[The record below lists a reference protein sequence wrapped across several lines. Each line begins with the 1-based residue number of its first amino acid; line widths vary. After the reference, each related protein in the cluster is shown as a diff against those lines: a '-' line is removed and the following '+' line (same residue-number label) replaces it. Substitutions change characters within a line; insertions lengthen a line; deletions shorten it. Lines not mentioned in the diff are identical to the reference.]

1 MKLFESRVIRQFF
14 NLYLLHLAE
23 ETLNGIIL
31 NIENLTLFFN
41 YISTKNI
48 DINLRK
54 SACIFLKKYIK
65 DYWFDNT
72 EMALTFPQKLIQDNT
87 KEYFKTNIITLLLQA
102 EQSLSP
108 LVKEMINCIIQQAEG
123 YITIW
128 PNLMT
133 KLGEILNQKNYTA
146 STEVYDLIKKVIKR
160 YHIEGKSRLL
170 FAEIINTMQ
179 QICPILTEDGLKF
192 SKFLAENKVGTDALP
207 CMILLKRILQI
218 FYSLNFQDFPE
229 FFEDNLDKWI
239 EILLNCLKCTCDVPE
254 LYKPF
259 LALKTKTLKGVNLY
273 FTNYFEDIQ
282 NYANQ
287 FYPVIWNLNYLVK
300 SVDSYSGFTKE
311 LLQFYGT
318 NFQYKRISNLKQ
330 EDVNALISILILPNI
345 KMTENEKE
353 EFEDNPVSFL
363 KSELQEVDLD
373 SNKYYSINLLKS
385 LISLD
390 PSLITTYINPTIQKF
405 LSDYQA
411 NRNKCWNDK
420 ITAINLIFATHIKTF
435 ASRSNLFLFTFN

>member
-14 NLYLLHLAE
+14 NLYLLYLAE

-160 YHIEGKSRLL
+160 YHIEGK
-170 FAEIINTMQ
+170 
-179 QICPILTEDGLKF
+179 
-192 SKFLAENKVGTDALP
+192 
-207 CMILLKRILQI
+207 
-218 FYSLNFQDFPE
+218 
-229 FFEDNLDKWI
+229 
-239 EILLNCLKCTCDVPE
+239 
-254 LYKPF
+254 
-259 LALKTKTLKGVNLY
+259 
-273 FTNYFEDIQ
+273 
-282 NYANQ
+282 
-287 FYPVIWNLNYLVK
+287 
-300 SVDSYSGFTKE
+300 
-311 LLQFYGT
+311 
-318 NFQYKRISNLKQ
+318 
-330 EDVNALISILILPNI
+330 
-345 KMTENEKE
+345 
-353 EFEDNPVSFL
+353 
-363 KSELQEVDLD
+363 
-373 SNKYYSINLLKS
+373 
-385 LISLD
+385 
-390 PSLITTYINPTIQKF
+390 
-405 LSDYQA
+405 
-411 NRNKCWNDK
+411 
-420 ITAINLIFATHIKTF
+420 
-435 ASRSNLFLFTFN
+435 